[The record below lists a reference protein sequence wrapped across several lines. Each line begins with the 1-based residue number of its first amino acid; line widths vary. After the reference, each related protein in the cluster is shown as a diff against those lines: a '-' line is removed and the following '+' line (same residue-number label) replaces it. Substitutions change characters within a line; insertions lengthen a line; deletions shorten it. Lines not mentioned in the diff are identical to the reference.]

1 MAKAED
7 ARKRGAWSEALL
19 HARQAKQARPT
30 QEVEQLILRI
40 RYDQQVALG
49 KDALESGDY
58 NGAVAY
64 FKQAKRFLNT
74 PEINKLIEKA
84 EKLRASAGG
93 S

>member
-1 MAKAED
+1 MY
-7 ARKRGAWSEALL
+7 KR
-19 HARQAKQARPT
+19 Q
-30 QEVEQLILRI
+30 

-49 KDALESGDY
+49 KDALENEDY

-64 FKQAKRFLNT
+64 FRQAKRFLNT

-84 EKLRASAGG
+84 EKLRAAAGG